1 VPIRVGVRTAGT
13 SPAQV
18 ADLGDGSRTPAELA
32 LLLDD
37 LETYQ
42 GHDIEANLASATAI
56 ERAARH
62 AGETVL
68 ELRARL
74 VQADMTQRN
83 GDRSGA
89 AQAFLEVHRWARAQ
103 ACPTLLARSHFHL
116 ALTYHYLGDLAA
128 SLENAISAVELLDD
142 RSSPGLRMMYLIRLA
157 NSLAETGLIDAARER
172 YLQAEQLATSIDDLT
187 RRLLVLNN
195 RAYTEF
201 EVGDLPAAA
210 AVVERMHAVA
220 AALGRDFLIVE
231 RDTIANIQVGL
242 GDYAAA
248 ERTLLA
254 IPGSPLWYE
263 IHDLAEAT
271 LTLARAQRG
280 LGALDRAQQSLSR
293 CRTLCEERKL
303 AGIQVRAMA
312 EQAELYAATG
322 AFEQAFLEYK
332 RYDVAREELRSAQQ
346 EARAHTRQV
355 MFETAQARNDAERYR
370 EQALRDPLTG
380 LLNRRY
386 VHENLPAAVA
396 LAAETGSP
404 LTVAL
409 VDLDHFKRINDT
421 LSHDVGDQVLVI
433 VADLLRSGQRAL
445 SDTGFVARMGGE
457 EFLVV
462 LPGVGAGLAADR
474 LETLRRAVRSHRWQP
489 VTGDLPV
496 TVSIGATTTVG
507 DVPLATTLADADRM
521 LYVAKNAGR
530 DRVITLAPGA

>member
-1 VPIRVGVRTAGT
+1 
-13 SPAQV
+13 
-18 ADLGDGSRTPAELA
+18 
-32 LLLDD
+32 
-37 LETYQ
+37 
-42 GHDIEANLASATAI
+42 
-56 ERAARH
+56 
-62 AGETVL
+62 
-68 ELRARL
+68 
-74 VQADMTQRN
+74 
-83 GDRSGA
+83 
-89 AQAFLEVHRWARAQ
+89 
-103 ACPTLLARSHFHL
+103 
-116 ALTYHYLGDLAA
+116 
-128 SLENAISAVELLDD
+128 
-142 RSSPGLRMMYLIRLA
+142 
-157 NSLAETGLIDAARER
+157 
-172 YLQAEQLATSIDDLT
+172 
-187 RRLLVLNN
+187 
-195 RAYTEF
+195 
-201 EVGDLPAAA
+201 
-210 AVVERMHAVA
+210 
-220 AALGRDFLIVE
+220 
-231 RDTIANIQVGL
+231 
-242 GDYAAA
+242 
-248 ERTLLA
+248 
-254 IPGSPLWYE
+254 
-263 IHDLAEAT
+263 
-271 LTLARAQRG
+271 
-280 LGALDRAQQSLSR
+280 
-293 CRTLCEERKL
+293 
-303 AGIQVRAMA
+303 MA